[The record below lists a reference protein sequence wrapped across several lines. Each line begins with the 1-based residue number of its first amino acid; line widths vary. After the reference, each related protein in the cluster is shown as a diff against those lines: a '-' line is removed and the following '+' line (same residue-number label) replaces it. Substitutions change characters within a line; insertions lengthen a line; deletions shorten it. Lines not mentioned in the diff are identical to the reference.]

1 MKVFDLGVRDTVLNQ
16 YVAELRDVN
25 VQTDRMRFRRNVQR
39 IGHVMAY
46 EISKTLVYEPISVQ
60 TPLATAT
67 ASIPVDDIV
76 IGTVLRAGLPF
87 HQGFLDIF
95 DKAGNAFLSA
105 YRYYTDRECR
115 NIDVHIE
122 YIASPNLDGC
132 TFIIVDP
139 MLATGESLELAFK
152 AFLSKGKPRRIILAS
167 VIAANEGIEHLQ
179 KTFPTDE
186 VELYCAAIDPE
197 LNEHR
202 YIVPGLGDAGDLMY
216 GEKM

>member
-139 MLATGESLELAFK
+139 MLATGESLDLAYK

-202 YIVPGLGDAGDLMY
+202 YIVPGLGDAGDRIF
-216 GEKM
+216 GTK

>member
-1 MKVFDLGVRDTVLNQ
+1 MLNQ

-39 IGHVMAY
+39 IGNVMAY
-46 EISKTLVYEPISVQ
+46 EISKTLVYKSVEVQ

-67 ASIPVDDIV
+67 ASIPTDDIV

-122 YIASPNLDGC
+122 YIASPNLNDC

-139 MLATGESLELAFK
+139 MLATGESLELAYK
-152 AFLSKGKPRRIILAS
+152 AFLSKGKPKRIILAS
-167 VIAANEGIEHLQ
+167 VIAAKEGIEHLQ
-179 KTFPTDE
+179 KTFPSDD

-216 GEKM
+216 GDKM

>member
-25 VQTDRMRFRRNVQR
+25 VQTDRMRFSRNVQR

-139 MLATGESLELAFK
+139 MLATGESLELAYK

>member
-139 MLATGESLELAFK
+139 MLATGESLELAYK

-167 VIAANEGIEHLQ
+167 VIAANESIEHLQ

>member
-95 DKAGNAFLSA
+95 DKAGNAFISA

-139 MLATGESLELAFK
+139 MLATGESLELAYK

>member
-95 DKAGNAFLSA
+95 DKAGNAFPSA

-139 MLATGESLELAFK
+139 MLATGESLELAYK

-179 KTFPTDE
+179 KTFPTEE

>member
-139 MLATGESLELAFK
+139 MLATGESLELAYK

-179 KTFPTDE
+179 KTFPTEE

>member
-16 YVAELRDVN
+16 YVAELRDV
-25 VQTDRMRFRRNVQR
+25 NVQR

-139 MLATGESLELAFK
+139 MLATGESLELAYK